1 MTTPSDLA
9 TKDVVVDVKADIA
22 NLRADMH
29 RTAWVMGGGIVAA
42 TVILTRLLT

>member
-9 TKDVVVDVKADIA
+9 TKDDLGDVKADLA

-29 RTAWVMGGGIVAA
+29 RTA
-42 TVILTRLLT
+42 